1 MVWGLLVWQNL
12 YEILRFIQQDPGSG
26 LCEGPILPVW
36 GSHSAQY
43 TFTSSDTLSLSPIIM
58 CFYTGGSR
66 LHALRRSDLTSMRL
80 SLGLHFHFLPYDCVF
95 IQVDPSSRLCE
106 SPILPVCLIGGER
119 GERSMTKLK
128 LSFENS
134 FTSSPKY
141 LEIKIPDEKQGFV
154 RVRSYPYGALTLC
167 LIGRERA
174 KRGAWSITAVQINQ
188 HEDEAHFV

>member
-1 MVWGLLVWQNL
+1 MLADLIMMITTDCEADMRQVWWFDGAWSSTYYHRWKLTFWRMFWGLLVWQNL
-12 YEILRFIQQDPGSG
+12 YEILRFIQQDPGSR

-128 LSFENS
+128 LSFEQSFENS

-141 LEIKIPDEKQGFV
+141 LEI
-154 RVRSYPYGALTLC
+154 
-167 LIGRERA
+167 
-174 KRGAWSITAVQINQ
+174 
-188 HEDEAHFV
+188 

>member
-1 MVWGLLVWQNL
+1 MRFSGL
-12 YEILRFIQQDPGSG
+12 YSRIQDPGFEKLRSY
-26 LCEGPILPVW
+26 
-36 GSHSAQY
+36 QY
-43 TFTSSDTLSLSPIIM
+43 AAVTNILSLHPI
-58 CFYTGGSR
+58 
-66 LHALRRSDLTSMRL
+66 
-80 SLGLHFHFLPYDCVF
+80 HFHFLPYSCVF

-128 LSFENS
+128 LSFEQSFENS

-174 KRGAWSITAVQINQ
+174 KRGEWSMTAVQINQ